1 MAVKSRADC
10 DRYARASNTLNGPTT
25 FGMPGNPEKPKAA
38 RFTCSLVSET
48 LAVRFGKSWL
58 NARKRDARLM
68 RMFWSLVTTP
78 RLYFTARVMASSR
91 ERGRTSAVAF
101 PVGILPWNESSVRVG
116 TLAMTGAATRVG
128 GALKPGMPTGAG
140 CWAFAKLQQQ
150 AIQIRD
156 HLYLL

>member
-38 RFTCSLVSET
+38 RFTCSLVSEM

-58 NARKRDARLM
+58 NARRRDARLM

-78 RLYFTARVMASSR
+78 RLYFRARAIASSR
-91 ERGRTSAVAF
+91 ESGRTSGVAL
-101 PVGILPWNESSVRVG
+101 PVGRLPWKASLVRVG
-116 TLAMTGAATRVG
+116 MEGVIGAA
-128 GALKPGMPTGAG
+128 
-140 CWAFAKLQQQ
+140 
-150 AIQIRD
+150 
-156 HLYLL
+156 